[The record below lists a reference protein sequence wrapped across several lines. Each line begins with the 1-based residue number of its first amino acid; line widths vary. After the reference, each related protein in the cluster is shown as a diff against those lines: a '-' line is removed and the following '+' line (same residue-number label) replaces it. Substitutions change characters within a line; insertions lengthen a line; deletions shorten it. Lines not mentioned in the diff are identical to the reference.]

1 MIACSSS
8 APSGRT
14 MLHSAP
20 TSAPA
25 RTRTWSVSAFAASS
39 RGRIVNVGES
49 SPLRRRLFAG
59 GPSTLRESRAA
70 RSHDSSDLPRP
81 GSPAIRVKA
90 PQGIRPSHSQSTFA
104 GRIVEIGTVRW
115 GPASGRGLGPSRAGS
130 CAVAA
135 GLPASSNVFR
145 VVLLW
150 PGRPRGWGTL
160 PAGSLVRCL
169 AGRPGGPGDDS
180 LELLACHR
188 LLSGSRPLIRPSLDM
203 GSSPFGDS
211 GDRRGQIVLGWPPSA
226 TWSVV
231 NRAAWFDPPVLYL
244 IDTRPVSGGAAS
256 HLELNLAAAPRAS
269 RLLGVRGRLYGMAM
283 RDSLRHANPE
293 TPPDRVRARIR

>member
-1 MIACSSS
+1 MG
-8 APSGRT
+8 PGVR
-14 MLHSAP
+14 
-20 TSAPA
+20 
-25 RTRTWSVSAFAASS
+25 
-39 RGRIVNVGES
+39 
-49 SPLRRRLFAG
+49 AG
-59 GPSTLRESRAA
+59 T
-70 RSHDSSDLPRP
+70 
-81 GSPAIRVKA
+81 GS
-90 PQGIRPSHSQSTFA
+90 FA
-104 GRIVEIGTVRW
+104 GRQLCRSGWPAGVEQRVQS
-115 GPASGRGLGPSRAGS
+115 GPPVARSATWLGNLASGIAGE
-130 CAVAA
+130 V
-135 GLPASSNVFR
+135 
-145 VVLLW
+145 
-150 PGRPRGWGTL
+150 
-160 PAGSLVRCL
+160 L

-188 LLSGSRPLIRPSLDM
+188 LLSGSRPLIRPSLDV